1 MTTARLDWVDYCK
14 GICIILVVMM
24 HSTLGVEKVLGEAT
38 WLNGF
43 IAWAKPFRMPDF
55 FLISGLFLS
64 RRIATPWRSYLDR
77 KVVHFAY
84 FYLLWMTIQL
94 VIKSPGIAAEQGL
107 AAPFATWLDALIDPF
122 GTLWFIYL
130 LAVFFLLAKLLRPVP
145 AVLVWLTAALLE
157 AAPIETGNLL
167 VDEFASRFV
176 YFYTGYLLG
185 PRILA
190 AVHALSGTK
199 TGWLLLALAIWAAVN
214 TVLLAHGL
222 AAVPGISLALGL
234 AGAAAVILMGVLLA
248 RAGVF
253 AAIRYVGANSIVVY
267 LAFFLFMAGTRWL
280 LLDAATGLDAG
291 MIALIVT
298 AAGIV
303 GPLVLHRLTRGSRL
317 AFLFER
323 PAAFHLAP
331 APIRVAKAG
340 ERVA

>member
-1 MTTARLDWVDYCK
+1 MTSARLGWVDYCK

-24 HSTLGVEKVLGEAT
+24 HSTLGVERALGETT

-55 FLISGLFLS
+55 FLISALFLS
-64 RRIATPWRSYLDR
+64 RRIAAPWRSYLDR

-94 VIKSPGIAAEQGL
+94 VIKSPGIAAGEGL
-107 AAPFATWLDALIDPF
+107 AAPFSTWLDALINPF

-145 AVLVWLTAALLE
+145 SALVWITAALLE

-167 VDEFASRFV
+167 LDEFASRFV

-190 AVHALSGTK
+190 EVHALSGRK
-199 TGWLLLALAIWAAVN
+199 TGGLLLVLGLWAALN
-214 TVLLAHGL
+214 TLLVAHGL
-222 AAVPGISLALGL
+222 AVLPGISLVLGL
-234 AGAAAVILMGVLLA
+234 AGAGAVILTGLLLA
-248 RAGVF
+248 RTGLFTWIRHAGES
-253 AAIRYVGANSIVVY
+253 SIVIY
-267 LAFFLFMAGTRWL
+267 LAFFLFMAGTRSL
-280 LLDAATGLDAG
+280 LLNVATGLEPG

-298 AAGIV
+298 TAGVV
-303 GPLVLHRLTRGSRL
+303 GPLVLHRLTKGSGL

-323 PAAFHLAP
+323 PAAFHLVSPAP
-331 APIRVAKAG
+331 AGTAEPARSG
-340 ERVA
+340 

>member
-1 MTTARLDWVDYCK
+1 MTSARLDWVDYCK

-24 HSTLGVEKVLGEAT
+24 HSTLGVEKALGETT

-55 FLISGLFLS
+55 FLLSGLFLS
-64 RRIATPWRSYLDR
+64 RRITAPWRTYLDR

-94 VIKSPGIAAEQGL
+94 VIRSPGVAVEHGL
-107 AAPFATWLDALIDPF
+107 AAPFTMWLQGLIDPF

-130 LAVFFLLAKLLRPVP
+130 LAVFFLAAKLLRPVP
-145 AVLVWLTAALLE
+145 AALVWITAALLE
-157 AAPIETGNLL
+157 AAPIETGSMLI
-167 VDEFASRFV
+167 DEFCSRFV

-190 AVHALSGTK
+190 EVQVLSSRR
-199 TGWLLLALAIWAAVN
+199 TGGLLLVLAIWAVVN
-214 TVLLAHGL
+214 TVLVERDL
-222 AAVPGISLALGL
+222 AALPGIGLALGL

-248 RAGVF
+248 RAGLF
-253 AAIRYVGANSIVVY
+253 ASIRHAGANSIVIY

-280 LLDAATGLDAG
+280 LLKVATGLEPG

-298 AAGIV
+298 AAGVI
-303 GPLVLHRLTRGSRL
+303 GPLILYRLTMGGRL

-323 PAAFHLAP
+323 PAVFHFAP
-331 APIRVAKAG
+331 ASIRVAKTG

>member
-1 MTTARLDWVDYCK
+1 MTRARLDWVDYCK

-24 HSTLGVEKVLGEAT
+24 HSTLGVEKALGELT

-43 IAWAKPFRMPDF
+43 ISWAKPFRMPDF

-64 RRIATPWRSYLDR
+64 RRIAAPWRSYLDR

-94 VIKSPGIAAEQGL
+94 VTKSPGIAADQGL
-107 AAPFATWLDALIDPF
+107 AAPFTTWLDALINPF

-130 LAVFFLLAKLLRPVP
+130 LAVFFLAAKLLRPVP
-145 AVLVWLTAALLE
+145 TLLVWVTAALLE
-157 AAPIETGNLL
+157 AAPIATGNLL
-167 VDEFASRFV
+167 LDEFASRFV

-190 AVHALSGTK
+190 EVQALSGRK
-199 TGWLLLALAIWAAVN
+199 TSGLLLVLGLWAALN
-214 TVLLAHGL
+214 TLLVAHGL
-222 AAVPGISLALGL
+222 AALPGISLVLGM
-234 AGAAAVILMGVLLA
+234 AGAAAVILTGLLLA
-248 RAGVF
+248 RAGLF
-253 AAIRYVGANSIVVY
+253 AWVRHAGESSIVIY

-280 LLDAATGLDAG
+280 LLDAATGLEPG

-298 AAGIV
+298 AAGVV
-303 GPLVLHRLTRGSRL
+303 GPLVLHRLVKGSGL

-323 PAAFHLAP
+323 PAAFRLVSAGP
-331 APIRVAKAG
+331 AATAEPARSG
-340 ERVA
+340 

>member
-1 MTTARLDWVDYCK
+1 MTSARLDWVDYCK

-24 HSTLGVEKVLGEAT
+24 HSTLGVEKALGETT

-55 FLISGLFLS
+55 FLLSGLFLS
-64 RRIATPWRSYLDR
+64 RRIAVPWRTYLDR

-94 VIKSPGIAAEQGL
+94 VIRSPGIAAEHGV
-107 AAPFATWLDALIDPF
+107 AAPFAMWLEGLIEPF
-122 GTLWFIYL
+122 GTLWFIHL
-130 LAVFFLLAKLLRPVP
+130 LAVFFLAAKLLRPVP
-145 AVLVWLTAALLE
+145 AALVWITAALFE
-157 AAPIETGNLL
+157 AAPIETGSMLI
-167 VDEFASRFV
+167 DEFCSRFV
-176 YFYTGYLLG
+176 YFYTGYVLG

-190 AVHALSGTK
+190 EVQALSSRR
-199 TGWLLLALAIWAAVN
+199 TGRLLLVLAIWAIVN
-214 TVLLAHGL
+214 TVLVVRDL
-222 AAVPGISLALGL
+222 AALPGIGLALGL

-248 RAGVF
+248 RAGLF
-253 AAIRYVGANSIVVY
+253 DFIRHAGANSIVIY

-280 LLDAATGLDAG
+280 LLHVATGLEPG

-298 AAGIV
+298 TAGVI
-303 GPLVLHRLTRGSRL
+303 GPLILHRLTKGGRL

-323 PAAFHLAP
+323 PAVFHVAP
-331 APIRVAKAG
+331 ASIRVAKTG

>member
-24 HSTLGVEKVLGEAT
+24 HSTLGVEKALGETT

-64 RRIATPWRSYLDR
+64 RRIAAPWRSYLDR

-94 VIKSPGIAAEQGL
+94 VIKSPGIMAEQGL
-107 AAPFATWLDALIDPF
+107 GAPFAAWLDALVDPF

-130 LAVFFLLAKLLRPVP
+130 LAVFFLVAKLLRPVP
-145 AVLVWLTAALLE
+145 AALVWVTAALLE
-157 AAPIETGNLL
+157 AAPIATGNML
-167 VDEFASRFV
+167 VDEFSSRFV

-190 AVHALSGTK
+190 AVQALSGRK
-199 TGWLLLALAIWAAVN
+199 TGWLLLGLAIWAVVN
-214 TVLLAHGL
+214 TGLLAHGL
-222 AAVPGISLALGL
+222 ATVPGISLALGL
-234 AGAAAVILMGVLLA
+234 AGAGAVILAGLLLA
-248 RAGVF
+248 RAGLF
-253 AAIRYVGANSIVVY
+253 AWIRHAGENSIVIY

-280 LLDAATGLDAG
+280 LLAAATGLDPG

-298 AAGIV
+298 AAGVV
-303 GPLVLHRLTRGSRL
+303 GPLVLHRLIRGSRL

-323 PAAFHLAP
+323 PAACHLAA
-331 APIRVAKAG
+331 APIRVAKTG